1 MEEFI
6 STQSKNDLLKI
17 GLYQII
23 TGFWGLSIFLWSV
36 HGTQTWTTPV
46 IILTLI
52 ALLFFAFSIV
62 TGFQCLKMKERA
74 LTLSLINQGIQMVG
88 FNIMGYAFKFAPG
101 FFLALGV
108 DMTENFK
115 FTLNAGLSDMAINM
129 NVQSD
134 IVAIDFN
141 LVAIIIFVWL
151 DKINKRIKVEQEI
164 RKDTR
169 FL

>member
-1 MEEFI
+1 MEKFI

-23 TGFWGLSIFLWSV
+23 TGFLGLSIFLWSV
-36 HGTQTWTTPV
+36 HGTQTWTIPV
-46 IILTLI
+46 IVLTLI

-88 FNIMGYAFKFAPG
+88 FNIMGYAFKYASG
-101 FFLALGV
+101 FFLSVGV

-115 FTLNAGLSDMAINM
+115 VTLNAGLSDLAVKI
-129 NVQSD
+129 NVQSEV
-134 IVAIDFN
+134 VAIDFN
-141 LVAIIIFVWL
+141 LIAIIIFLWL
-151 DKINKRIKVEQEI
+151 DKINRRIKDEQEI